1 MQMMDFKRRANLES
15 CYLSFLSILW
25 RQARLRVPRRHS
37 ITWRTWLSLDLNP
50 ANTRC
55 EHFCIIFSTS
65 AASRPNLFSITEIV
79 VMISGIA
86 FDRPDR
92 LSHLRAFPCDRFK
105 IYTIIPIVRENSTL
119 SKRSRS
125 SQSSGSFVIVRVDF
139 PHNRRDRLNNIWDDW
154 EDRDD
159 PDDPC
164 METRLRRTI
173 PEGGRCGRCQGLR
186 GRLYLCFLSS
196 CIAASD
202 ILPESCIFNNIS
214 TSDRFSSNW
223 IYISFSVFFFFCLF
237 FCTYTYDH
245 TSKCWYIILRIVF
258 SI

>member
-1 MQMMDFKRRANLES
+1 MIASKF
-15 CYLSFLSILW
+15 
-25 RQARLRVPRRHS
+25 
-37 ITWRTWLSLDLNP
+37 TWLS
-50 ANTRC
+50 R
-55 EHFCIIFSTS
+55 S
-65 AASRPNLFSITEIV
+65 
-79 VMISGIA
+79 SG
-86 FDRPDR
+86 
-92 LSHLRAFPCDRFK
+92 
-105 IYTIIPIVRENSTL
+105 YNSTL

-125 SQSSGSFVIVRVDF
+125 SQSSGSFVIVRVAF

-154 EDRDD
+154 EDPDD

-173 PEGGRCGRCQGLR
+173 PVGGRCGRCQGLR
-186 GRLYLCFLSS
+186 GKLYLCFLSS

-223 IYISFSVFFFFCLF
+223 IYISFSVFFFCLF